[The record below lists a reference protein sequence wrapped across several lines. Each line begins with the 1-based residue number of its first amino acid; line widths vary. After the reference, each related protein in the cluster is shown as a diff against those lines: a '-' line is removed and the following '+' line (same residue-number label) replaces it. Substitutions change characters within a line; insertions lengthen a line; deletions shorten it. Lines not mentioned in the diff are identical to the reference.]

1 MTMTSASLN
10 GRAHNGVVTEEADPA
25 ARPKRRQF
33 SAAYKAAILD
43 EYDALPE
50 HSGDRGALLRREGLY
65 TSHITEW
72 RRARDTAAREGLEPK
87 SRPAKRTAEQVE
99 LEKLRRQ
106 NARLEAEL
114 AKTEMALEIMGKAH
128 ALLELISESADTD
141 PKPKK

>member
-10 GRAHNGVVTEEADPA
+10 GRAHNGSVTEETDPA

-33 SAAYKAAILD
+33 SAEFKARIID

-87 SRPAKRTAEQVE
+87 SRPAKRTPEQIE
-99 LEKLRRQ
+99 LDKLRRKTE
-106 NARLEAEL
+106 RLEAEL
-114 AKTEMALEIMGKAH
+114 AKTEMALDIMGKAH
-128 ALLELISESADTD
+128 ALLELISESADTET
-141 PKPKK
+141 KPKK